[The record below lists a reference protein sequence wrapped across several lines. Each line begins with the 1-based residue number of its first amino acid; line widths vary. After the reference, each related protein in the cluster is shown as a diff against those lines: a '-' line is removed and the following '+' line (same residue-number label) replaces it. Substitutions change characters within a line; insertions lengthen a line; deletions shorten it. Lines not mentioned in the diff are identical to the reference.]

1 MNNLPYKAIIKTFA
15 YFPVYD
21 MCDQQEL
28 FPIKMRTLFE
38 MDTVDSLPPL
48 AVCFEK
54 EAVREISQAEIINI
68 SKGIGWNY
76 DPNK

>member
-21 MCDQQEL
+21 MYDQQEL
-28 FPIKMRTLFE
+28 FAIKVRTLFE

-48 AVCFEK
+48 AACLEI
-54 EAVREISQAEIINI
+54 EAVCSISQAEIIHF
-68 SKGIGWNY
+68 SEGLGLY
-76 DPNK
+76 YSFNK